1 MQGKLAQ
8 GNASLRRAM
17 LPFADFP
24 GVILRN
30 RIADHPSAM
39 GSFLRGMIFFHLSLL
54 SRQDV
59 RIFPPRLVQ
68 EMTDVSPKQHPWRA
82 LCTFCSTDAVGK
94 ALGCTRGF
102 TRVGSMPQHRLFQ

>member
-1 MQGKLAQ
+1 MQGKLAQLAQ

-17 LPFADFP
+17 LPFANFP

-68 EMTDVSPKQHPWRA
+68 EMTLTLVPNSIPGERCA
-82 LCTFCSTDAVGK
+82 LS
-94 ALGCTRGF
+94 ALQ
-102 TRVGSMPQHRLFQ
+102 MLWARL